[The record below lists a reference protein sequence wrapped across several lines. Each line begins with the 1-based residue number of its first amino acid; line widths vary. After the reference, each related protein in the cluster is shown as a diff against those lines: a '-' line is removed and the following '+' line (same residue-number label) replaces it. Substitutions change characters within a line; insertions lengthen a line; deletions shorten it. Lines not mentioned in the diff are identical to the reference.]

1 MKIKVYRIIL
11 YVFESLLISSSIAL
25 LILSIINC
33 VNTSS
38 DIFDAIM
45 YVVCFLIVIA
55 FSILQIINT
64 IMSTRGQNSYLKSLL
79 YEENGKIIQGLYAGF
94 IIFLLIGV
102 GIIVY
107 SSLLIMN
114 LNLPLNEFVLPIK
127 YVILDFGLLLL
138 IDCLLVVLYPLTK
151 KEEE

>member
-11 YVFESLLISSSIAL
+11 YVLESLLISSSIAL
-25 LILSIINC
+25 LTLSIIDC
-33 VNTSS
+33 INTSA
-38 DIFDAIM
+38 DVFDAIM
-45 YVVCFLIVIA
+45 YVICFLIVIA

-64 IMSTRGQNSYLKSLL
+64 IMSTKGQNSYLNSLL
-79 YEENGKIIQGLYAGF
+79 YEENDKIIQGLYAGF
-94 IIFLLIGV
+94 IVFLLIGI

-114 LNLPLNEFVLPIK
+114 LNLPLNEFALPIK

-138 IDCLLVVLYPLTK
+138 IDCLLVILYPLTK
-151 KEEE
+151 KE